1 MATSITWTDAIGAG
15 TLTNSKPVP
24 GDRFSQWEPD
34 SPAVGDDEEALGT
47 GQLYTFTFRNDYL
60 VTFELKQ
67 IPQSSMA
74 TMLRLQ
80 RHLKSGGTVS
90 VNTGDAT
97 SHVYATCCLVKGA
110 NPRPRLTDAKSLEY
124 TMGFSLRNV
133 AGSPVDMI
141 CVY

>member
-1 MATSITWTDAIGAG
+1 MATSITFNDGSAG
-15 TLTNSKPVP
+15 TLTNAKPVP
-24 GDRFSQWEPD
+24 GDRFSNWEPS
-34 SPAVGDDEEALGT
+34 SPTVGDEAEALGT

-67 IPQSSMA
+67 IPQSSLP

-90 VNTGDAT
+90 VNTGDAA
-97 SHVYATCCLVKGA
+97 SRVYATCCLQKGTDPK
-110 NPRPRLTDAKSLEY
+110 PRMTDPKNLEY
-124 TMGFSLRNV
+124 TMAFALRNV

-141 CVY
+141 CQY